1 MVGRALAGPQKKAK
15 REGRTIVWVD
25 ETGFYLLPARVR
37 SYAPR
42 GQTPVLR
49 VPLTRDQL
57 SVIGAMTPDGR
68 VLLHVQSQAYRSAH
82 VVRFL
87 RHLLR
92 HIPGTVL
99 VIWDGSPIHRSRTI
113 KAFLASGGAA
123 RMQLERLPG
132 YAPDLNPVE
141 GIWQYLKRV
150 ELRNLCCH
158 TLVELRAELR
168 VALASL
174 RHKRDVV
181 RSFVKHCGYIL

>member
-1 MVGRALAGPQKKAK
+1 
-15 REGRTIVWVD
+15 
-25 ETGFYLLPARVR
+25 
-37 SYAPR
+37 
-42 GQTPVLR
+42 
-49 VPLTRDQL
+49 
-57 SVIGAMTPDGR
+57 
-68 VLLHVQSQAYRSAH
+68 
-82 VVRFL
+82 
-87 RHLLR
+87 
-92 HIPGTVL
+92 VL

-168 VALASL
+168 LALASL
-174 RHKRDVV
+174 RHKRDVL